1 MIQSKI
7 FNFTILKIMK
17 KSSSIMRKSKINY
30 NNLDLLLSIVKSFK
44 ADNILKIIKIKMGNM
59 MNLNQNYMKMF
70 NHSVSLMEEKIDNFL
85 KKNQDNLI
93 I

>member
-1 MIQSKI
+1 
-7 FNFTILKIMK
+7 MK